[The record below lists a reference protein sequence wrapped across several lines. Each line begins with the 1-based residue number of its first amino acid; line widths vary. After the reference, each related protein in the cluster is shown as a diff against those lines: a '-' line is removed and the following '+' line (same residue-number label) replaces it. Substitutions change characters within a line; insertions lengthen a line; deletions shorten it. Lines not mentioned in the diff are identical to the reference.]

1 MCRPAVLV
9 SARVC
14 CRVLGTVFFT
24 PLCFVNS
31 YKPSP
36 EALVE
41 HYRAIGEASGGLP
54 LFV

>member
-1 MCRPAVLV
+1 LLR
-9 SARVC
+9 SHNTRH
-14 CRVLGTVFFT
+14 
-24 PLCFVNS
+24 S
-31 YKPSP
+31 YKPST